1 MTICLFST
9 QYLPTMGGVE
19 RYTYN
24 LARQLVSL
32 GHKVIVVT
40 SALPG
45 LAAQQ
50 EQDGISIYRLP
61 SWLAMNGR
69 FPLVFPGFSTHRMVK
84 EILEQKPGFC
94 VIQARFYPLSLFA
107 AHLCHKHHLPAI
119 LLDHSTGHM
128 PMGDGL
134 VGKVAHWY
142 EHMAARYLK
151 KCGLD
156 FYGVSG
162 DVCHWL
168 SHFGIAAKGTLFN
181 AVFPEEIQQ
190 QAYSPTA
197 CNWRDKLGVAPNTKL
212 VVFAGRLIAEK
223 GVFLLADAFTQA
235 APQNAA
241 LVIAGEGP
249 LLNQIQQLNNPA
261 IHCVGPLEHPKLLQL
276 LAQANLYCLPTYYAE
291 GFPTTFLEA
300 AACDC
305 PILTSCTGGSGEL
318 LPSPEYGIR
327 LAQLDVPH
335 LAQQLSWCLANEE
348 WQHTAKTNTK
358 HRLLEQF
365 TWNRVADT
373 LLRLAHSYHE

>member
-1 MTICLFST
+1 MTICFFST

-84 EILEQKPGFC
+84 EILEQKPSFC

-300 AACDC
+300 AACGC
-305 PILTSCTGGSGEL
+305 PIVTTRTGGSDEL
-318 LPSPEYGIR
+318 LADESFGIQLDSADPGPLAAALR
-327 LAQLDVPH
+327 KALCDEDWRRTAAEKTAARLEAHFTWDAVCQKLLALAQS
-335 LAQQLSWCLANEE
+335 AQN
-348 WQHTAKTNTK
+348 
-358 HRLLEQF
+358 
-365 TWNRVADT
+365 
-373 LLRLAHSYHE
+373 